1 MLVTRLNLDAHN
13 RGDSLVFAAST
24 EDLYLNSFHMSRVGM
39 SGGAKDNKLEL
50 ITDFADTIGDVS
62 GRIGFRSEFARGRGP
77 AGRQIDLRLTPSYIS
92 RGEKTWNIYTDG
104 ITADTSRIR
113 IDRFRMVNAGQQL
126 LLDGV
131 VSRRL
136 QDSVQLTLH
145 NFELAPFSQFTSSMG
160 YRVDGRTNGSATM
173 KAVLGAGEV
182 QADIVVDSISINDL
196 AVPSIWLR
204 SRWDFTEPR
213 GYSGAAA
220 GKSPILSF
228 VVLRPFAKALLRP
241 GYPRH
246 AVELSALDPLLKGGQ
261 SGPAQCRC
269 RYRPA
274 RQR

>member
-1 MLVTRLNLDAHN
+1 MP
-13 RGDSLVFAAST
+13 
-24 EDLYLNSFHMSRVGM
+24 
-39 SGGAKDNKLEL
+39 KDNKLEL
-50 ITDFADTIGDVS
+50 ITDFADTLDDVS
-62 GRIGFRSEFARGRGP
+62 GRIGFRSEFAHGRGP
-77 AGRQIDLRLTPSYIS
+77 AGKESISRLTPSYIS

-131 VSRRL
+131 ASRRL

-196 AVPSIWLR
+196 AVPAIWLR
-204 SRWDFTEPR
+204 SPVGFRTKPC

-220 GKSPILSF
+220 GKSRYP
-228 VVLRPFAKALLRP
+228 RP
-241 GYPRH
+241 GLYAP
-246 AVELSALDPLLKGGQ
+246 S
-261 SGPAQCRC
+261 
-269 RYRPA
+269 
-274 RQR
+274 